1 MDVLSKFIGKIVELI
16 LTPILG
22 LLFALAMFY
31 LINGVVTFIAQA
43 DNPEARKKGTQH
55 LLWGI
60 IGLFIMVSVIGILTA
75 VTGTFGVS
83 LPR

>member
-1 MDVLSKFIGKIVELI
+1 MDVLSNFISKIVQLI

-31 LINGVVTFIAQA
+31 FINGVMVFIASA
-43 DNPEARKKGTQH
+43 DNPEKRIEGTRH
-55 LLWGI
+55 IFWGL
-60 IGLFIMVSVIGILTA
+60 IGFFIMVSVIGILTA

-83 LPR
+83 LPK

>member
-1 MDVLSKFIGKIVELI
+1 MDALSTFIDNIVRLI

-31 LINGVVTFIAQA
+31 FVYGIFLFIAKA
-43 DNPEARKKGTQH
+43 DVPEERKKGTAH
-55 LLWGI
+55 IFWSLVGF
-60 IGLFIMVSVIGILTA
+60 FIMVSVIGILSA